1 MGTLGAVAALAA
13 GYSITALLLHGGEAT
28 HIEAGAEGAALA
40 GQYYH
45 PDRFLLRKTVGCG
58 DQRLEHGLVQ
68 RVHLVRAHQPDV
80 GDTVRNRYR
89 DAIFHEQISSPVFLC
104 CGFTQRPS
112 FGSSQSTN

>member
-13 GYSITALLLHGGEAT
+13 GYSITALLLHGGEAA
-28 HIEAGAEGAALA
+28 HVEAGAEGAALA

-58 DQRLEHGLVQ
+58 NQRLEHGLIQ

-80 GDTVRNRYR
+80 GDTVSNRYR
-89 DAIFHEQISSPVFLC
+89 DASVHAPMS
-104 CGFTQRPS
+104 
-112 FGSSQSTN
+112 